1 MTEPRTDHDTPKT
14 LPDWGL
20 EPPEWIDE
28 QVTPSSKPS
37 AADGAEGADP
47 GGEGEPDP
55 AEQLT
60 WRSEANNPWSLDD
73 DEEMPPPVVGGEGE
87 DAT

>member
-1 MTEPRTDHDTPKT
+1 MTEPHTEQDTPKT

-20 EPPEWIDE
+20 EPPDWADE
-28 QVTPSSKPS
+28 PAAKPTEVS
-37 AADGAEGADP
+37 DVDP

-60 WRSEANNPWSLDD
+60 WRSEANNPWSLDE
-73 DEEMPPPVVGGEGE
+73 DEEMPPPVVGGEDE
-87 DAT
+87 D

>member
-1 MTEPRTDHDTPKT
+1 MTESRTGGEAPKT

-20 EPPEWIDE
+20 EPPQWIDE
-28 QVTPSSKPS
+28 HVAPGVKS
-37 AADGAEGADP
+37 AETSEVDP
-47 GGEGEPDP
+47 GGEGDPDP

-73 DEEMPPPVVGGEGE
+73 DEEMPPPVVGGDE
-87 DAT
+87 DDGI

>member
-1 MTEPRTDHDTPKT
+1 MTEPRTDNHEAPKT

-20 EPPEWIDE
+20 EPPQWMDE
-28 QVTPSSKPS
+28 PKPK
-37 AADGAEGADP
+37 AAAPTDADP

-60 WRSEANNPWSLDD
+60 WRSEANNPWSLDE
-73 DEEMPPPVVGGEGE
+73 DEEMPPPVVGGDEDEG
-87 DAT
+87 

>member
-1 MTEPRTDHDTPKT
+1 MTEPQTDHQDVPRV

-20 EPPEWIDE
+20 EPPQWSEE
-28 QVTPSSKPS
+28 PAAAGGS
-37 AADGAEGADP
+37 AAPAPADDEVDP

-60 WRSEANNPWSLDD
+60 WRSEANNPWSLDED
-73 DEEMPPPVVGGEGE
+73 DDMPPPVVGGSGE
-87 DAT
+87 DV